1 MAAIAPALPAM
12 ATPTGCYAQSYDAAH
27 LAAHPEQVVAE
38 LSLYFTPDSTRD
50 GTAYVE
56 IRSVMAQQGHAVRR
70 GVGGALLEEFG
81 LCGADGT
88 CVIACEGGTFT
99 LLSQGGESI
108 EIATADAR
116 VSAQP
121 CTPGM
126 PVSTLADTPGEITT
140 YRLTRAPDSA
150 CGR

>member
-1 MAAIAPALPAM
+1 MGAILFPLAGH
-12 ATPTGCYAQSYDAAH
+12 ATPEGCYARSYDAAH

-50 GTAYVE
+50 GSAYVE
-56 IRSVMAQQGHAVRR
+56 VRSVMARQGHAARR

-81 LCGADGT
+81 RCDADGT
-88 CVIACEGGTFT
+88 CVIACDGGTFDI
-99 LLSQGGESI
+99 LAENGESV
-108 EIATADAR
+108 EIGTADAR

-121 CTPGM
+121 CTPGL
-126 PVSTLADTPGEITT
+126 PVSTLADRPGEITT
-140 YRLTRAPDSA
+140 HRLTRAPDSA